1 MTKKQYNHAT
11 GLFSTQIAIGSFVLG
26 TLLLIA
32 HLIRPTGELFNI
44 GLFYILVAFLVN
56 LIVLLKLCYLYVT
69 QKNHQ
74 EYFAVKILILLS
86 NLPIAVVYLKIVG
99 ETWI

>member
-1 MTKKQYNHAT
+1 MTKQQYNHAT

-32 HLIRPTGELFNI
+32 HLIRPTGEFFNI
-44 GLFYILVAFLVN
+44 GLFYIVVAFFVN
-56 LIVLLKLCYLYVT
+56 LIVLLKLCYLYLT

-86 NLPIAVVYLKIVG
+86 NLPIAIVYLKIVG

>member
-1 MTKKQYNHAT
+1 MTKQQYNHAT
-11 GLFSTQIAIGSFVLG
+11 GLFSTQIAIGSFAIG

-32 HLIRPTGELFNI
+32 HLTRATGELFSI
-44 GLFYILVAFLVN
+44 GFFYIAIAFLVN
-56 LIVLLKLCYLYVT
+56 LIVLLKLCYLYLT

>member
-32 HLIRPTGELFNI
+32 HLIRPTCELFNI